1 MISYSLETGKMTQE
15 AAEEYFNLKNYLL
28 EVIMRTPIMGIFTGK
43 KNAD

>member
-1 MISYSLETGKMTQE
+1 MTQE